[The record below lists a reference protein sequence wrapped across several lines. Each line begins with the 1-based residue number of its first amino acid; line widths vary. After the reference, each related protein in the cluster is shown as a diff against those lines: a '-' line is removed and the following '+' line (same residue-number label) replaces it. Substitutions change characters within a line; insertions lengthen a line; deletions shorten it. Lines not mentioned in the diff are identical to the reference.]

1 MTKTRLTVVV
11 APGLSS
17 WAWSD
22 PDEALILAAGA
33 RHVLEE
39 PSADLLRAVGAAV
52 SAGSLELVEA
62 SGGLRKELE
71 AVVEPE
77 KESLKHLAA
86 ADEIR
91 AELIKGRDQELEE
104 AARSRSEAFA
114 GDADLDDEAVK
125 DEAAGWRAKQDQILA
140 AHDDRVDQALR
151 ERLGEEN

>member
-33 RHVLEE
+33 RHVLEQ
-39 PSADLLRAVGAAV
+39 PSVDVVRAVGAAI

-62 SGGLRKELE
+62 TGGLRKELE

-104 AARSRSEAFA
+104 AARRRSEAFA
-114 GDADLDDEAVK
+114 DADLDDEAVK

-151 ERLGEEN
+151 ERLGGES